1 MGHHIVACEE
11 FYVDNNIVIYLE
23 RKKTV
28 PAPDFLQHGF
38 MLHHT
43 TPHKK
48 CIDIDQTLKMQP
60 LKFQVVTKYLNC
72 CFAKS
77 SQKIYQILGK
87 NWGIRKLLIHF
98 FSISTM

>member
-11 FYVDNNIVIYLE
+11 FYVHNNIVIYLE

-28 PAPDFLQHGF
+28 PEPDFLQHGF

-43 TPHKK
+43 TPHKNVLILIEHLK
-48 CIDIDQTLKMQP
+48 CIR
-60 LKFQVVTKYLNC
+60 LKFQVVTKYLN
-72 CFAKS
+72 S
-77 SQKIYQILGK
+77 SQKIYQILGKK

-98 FSISTM
+98 FSVSTM